1 MEETKKGSGTTDL
14 TVGRPLTQILKFAL
28 PLVLGTLFQQLYS
41 FADTVIV
48 GRCLGTDALGA
59 VGTTY
64 SLNFLILGFVLG
76 SCTGFGIPVAQS
88 FGARDSE
95 DMHKY
100 LFNGAVLCVVL
111 SVVFT
116 IVTTLTAAPLLQLIH
131 TPAELFPDAVA
142 YIRII
147 FLGIPATMLFNY
159 TSTVLHS
166 LGDSQH
172 PFYFLLISSFL
183 NIGLD
188 WLFIVPLGMGVEG
201 AAIATVVSQ
210 LFSGLLC
217 TWWFFTR
224 VEGIHFTRENCV
236 LSAGHCGRL
245 AYIGLPMGFEYSVSA
260 IGAFIMQDAINLLG
274 STAVAAQTA
283 GEKIRQMFTVPMASV
298 GTAMAT
304 YVGQNHGAHRT
315 DRVRQGIRDGCIL
328 QLCYCAAAWVVLF
341 FVKGWAV
348 GLVLGDADPAVTSG
362 AVEYLTVISVLFCH
376 QRPARWSSVNT
387 CRVLGYSVQAVI
399 SGVGELIGRALCG
412 WLAVHSLGY
421 FGICIANPIA
431 WGLAL
436 LYCVFMVT
444 RVLKKRTHKNTPLRP
459 CISTAERGVFMRS
472 INKVHEHRAEHCGQ
486 HTGHGDRQAA
496 HGTFHLTH
504 LQGLAG
510 AHGMGRGADADALC
524 DGVGDVEE
532 LADHLGQQVAR
543 DAGEDDDGTRQG
555 CDAAQLSGDV
565 HADGRGDGLRQEGGV
580 LLPGE
585 AQREGQS
592 QSAAQAHQRTH

>member
-1 MEETKKGSGTTDL
+1 MISLVADQTRREHVKLMEKTKKGSGTTDL
-14 TVGRPLTQILKFAL
+14 TVGRPLPQILKFAL

-41 FADTVIV
+41 FMDTMVV
-48 GRCLGTDALGA
+48 GGGLGTEALAA
-59 VGTTY
+59 VGDTG
-64 SLNFLILGFVLG
+64 SLNFLINGFCMGICSGFAIPIAQAFGAKDETEMRRYVLG

-362 AVEYLTVISVLFCH
+362 AVEYLTVISVLFCINGLLMVF
-376 QRPARWSSVNT
+376 RNT
-387 CRVLGYSVQAVI
+387 LQGLGYSVQAVI

-444 RVLKKRTHKNTPLRP
+444 RVLKKEN
-459 CISTAERGVFMRS
+459 A
-472 INKVHEHRAEHCGQ
+472 
-486 HTGHGDRQAA
+486 
-496 HGTFHLTH
+496 
-504 LQGLAG
+504 
-510 AHGMGRGADADALC
+510 
-524 DGVGDVEE
+524 
-532 LADHLGQQVAR
+532 
-543 DAGEDDDGTRQG
+543 
-555 CDAAQLSGDV
+555 
-565 HADGRGDGLRQEGGV
+565 
-580 LLPGE
+580 
-585 AQREGQS
+585 
-592 QSAAQAHQRTH
+592 